1 MHVSG
6 GFCDLEKAFDSVNH
20 ELLLYKLE
28 YYGIQ
33 RKILDWFKSYLVDR
47 KQRVYWNLLRHTISA
62 QTGKLSSMGFL

>member
-47 KQRVYWNLLRHTISA
+47 KQRVY
-62 QTGKLSSMGFL
+62 